1 MPTSTLGIVID
12 GQKIS
17 DIMGVVNATL
27 GDFKPLFVILLGGW
41 LAFFVVSFIIG
52 LIKKRAMSG
61 RENMTEK
68 EAVDDYFGGC
78 YDDDDFYDDDDDDDD
93 F

>member
-1 MPTSTLGIVID
+1 MPTSTLGIIID

-27 GDFKPLFVILLGGW
+27 GDMKPLLVILLGGW
-41 LAFFVVSFIIG
+41 LAFFVISFIIG
-52 LIKKRAMSG
+52 LVKKRAMSG

-68 EAVDDYFGGC
+68 QAVDDYFNGWD
-78 YDDDDFYDDDDDDDD
+78 DDDDFYDDDDDD

>member
-1 MPTSTLGIVID
+1 MPTSTLGIIID

-27 GDFKPLFVILLGGW
+27 GDLKPLFFILLGGW
-41 LAFFVVSFIIG
+41 LAFFVISFILG
-52 LIKKRAMSG
+52 LVRKRARQG
-61 RENMTEK
+61 RESMTEK
-68 EAVDDYFGGC
+68 EAMKDYFMPDD
-78 YDDDDFYDDDDDDDD
+78 YDDDYDDDDDDD